1 MDRSGRKF
9 QASTL
14 RAYSPTHQSLVS
26 PSSPRLTTYSDPS
39 KVPTAKLL
47 SSIDPREANEL
58 THVYAL
64 YVTTHADHATAFMA
78 PK

>member
-14 RAYSPTHQSLVS
+14 RAYPPTHQSSVS
-26 PSSPRLTTYSDPS
+26 PGLTMYSDPS

-58 THVYAL
+58 THVYTL
-64 YVTTHADHATAFMA
+64 YVTTCADHATASTG